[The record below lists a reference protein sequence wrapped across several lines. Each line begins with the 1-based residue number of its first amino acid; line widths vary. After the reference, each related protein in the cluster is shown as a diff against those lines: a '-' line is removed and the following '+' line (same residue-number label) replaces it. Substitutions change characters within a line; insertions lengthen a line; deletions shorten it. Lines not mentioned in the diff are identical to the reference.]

1 MFQLQLAVA
10 LLMVEL
16 CPVGVTRH
24 VDDHLPEPDLR
35 AAEARSQKHGA
46 CSVMVILSVLPPSSD
61 SQSKLPG

>member
-1 MFQLQLAVA
+1 
-10 LLMVEL
+10 MVEL

-24 VDDHLPEPDLR
+24 VDDHLPEPAQPDLR

>member
-35 AAEARSQKHGA
+35 ANCPAKSESHLLQQHTQQKA
-46 CSVMVILSVLPPSSD
+46 YQEVI
-61 SQSKLPG
+61 K